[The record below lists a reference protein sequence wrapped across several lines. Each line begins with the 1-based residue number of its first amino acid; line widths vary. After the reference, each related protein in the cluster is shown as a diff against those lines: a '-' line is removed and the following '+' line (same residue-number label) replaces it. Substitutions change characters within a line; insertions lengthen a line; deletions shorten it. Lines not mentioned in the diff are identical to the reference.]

1 MHRGFIASSH
11 YRDARMTTATY
22 DSQANQPLHELTP
35 GTLAQLGQRFGID
48 YRVRN
53 APAEASVAT
62 GSVRDVA
69 LPQAMHL
76 TLSDLSV
83 NFAYSSSSRQ
93 TAPWFI
99 SVVLEGHINARLG
112 SQRLELN
119 EGDGVSAHFTPEQPL
134 TVYQPAQA
142 RLHTV
147 NLAVLA
153 TTSLALPPLPAT
165 PGLYPWRLSSAF
177 TQTLRQATAEPL
189 ANWRQPLIWQGL
201 ALQLLG
207 AGLPDQALQASANP
221 SSAQASHGLSA
232 RDEPRL
238 AALHTQL
245 AAHPARHYCLNDLA
259 REAAMSPSSLRQ
271 KFRSR
276 YGCSIFDHLRECRL
290 AQAHQDLQRGM
301 SVQQVAHTCG
311 YRHAT
316 NFATAFRRRFG
327 IAPHEV
333 VTHRVAR

>member
-1 MHRGFIASSH
+1 
-11 YRDARMTTATY
+11 MTTATL
-22 DSQANQPLHELTP
+22 DARASQPLYELTP

-53 APAEASVAT
+53 APAESSVAT

-76 TLSDLSV
+76 TLSDLCV
-83 NFAYSSSSRQ
+83 NCAYSSSSRQ

-99 SVVLEGHINARLG
+99 SVVLEGHISARLG
-112 SQRLELN
+112 SQRFQLN
-119 EGDGVSAHFTPEQPL
+119 AGDGMCAHFTPQQPL
-134 TVYQPAQA
+134 TVFQPAQT

-147 NLAVLA
+147 NVAVLA
-153 TTSLALPPLPAT
+153 TTSLDLPPLPTA
-165 PGLYPWRLSSAF
+165 PGLYPWRLSAALA
-177 TQTLRQATAEPL
+177 QALRHAAAEPL

-207 AGLPDQALQASANP
+207 DGLPHHGQQDSAEP
-221 SSAQASHGLSA
+221 LAAQTMRGISA
-232 RDEPRL
+232 RDEQRL
-238 AALHTQL
+238 AILHAQL
-245 AAHPARHYCLNDLA
+245 AAYPSRAYCLNDLA
-259 REAAMSPSSLRQ
+259 RETAMSPSSLRH
-271 KFRSR
+271 KFRTQ
-276 YGCSIFDHLRECRL
+276 YGCSIFDHLRQCRL
-290 AQAHQDLQRGM
+290 AKAYQDLQRGM

-327 IAPHEV
+327 IAPNEV
-333 VTHRVAR
+333 ATQRVAR